1 MTELNIPHP
10 IAGSAKKSTAR
21 ATSDPTDRM
30 EAPPFSLV
38 CGGPLFQLFRATH
51 LSGDALELL
60 YRRVVVVVSL
70 TWLPLL
76 ILSAFQRTAF
86 GAART
91 VPFLYDF
98 DSNIRF
104 LVALPVLIAAELF
117 VHTTLFPALQNF
129 VSRCVVSEDELP
141 TFRAAIDSAVRLR
154 DSVAL
159 EIALLIFVYT
169 AGHRMWLSQAALG
182 EATWYANPLGT
193 HLNLTPAGHWYV
205 FFSIPVFQFIL
216 ARWYLRLF
224 IWYRLLWS
232 ISRLELRL
240 DATHPDRAGGINFL
254 GNASYAFLPILFAEG
269 ALLAGVF
276 ANRVV
281 LEGQSFLGFKVTAL
295 GMVVF
300 WVFALLAPLTMF
312 TPQLYRAKLAAQGEL
327 GLLASQ
333 YGSAFKEKWLRGPI
347 SKSEELLGS
356 SDIQSLADMD
366 HAYDSVRQMRLVPFG
381 AKEVAVLAAATL
393 APLLPLTLTIFSLD
407 QLVTRLLKLIF

>member
-1 MTELNIPHP
+1 MSRLGYH
-10 IAGSAKKSTAR
+10 R
-21 ATSDPTDRM
+21 APGPAETIIQPMSEPTDLM

-38 CGGPLFQLFRATH
+38 CGGPLFQLFRRTR

-60 YRRVVVVVSL
+60 YRRIVVVVCL

-91 VPFLYDF
+91 VPFLFDF

-117 VHTTLFPALQNF
+117 VHTTIFPALQNF
-129 VSRCVVSEDELP
+129 VSRCIVSEDELA
-141 TFRAAIDSAVRLR
+141 TFRAAINSAVRLR
-154 DSVAL
+154 NSVAL

-193 HLNLTPAGHWYV
+193 HLNLTPAGYWYV
-205 FFSIPVFQFIL
+205 FFSIPLFQFIL

-232 ISRLELRL
+232 ISRLDLRL

-295 GMVVF
+295 GLVIF
-300 WVFALLAPLTMF
+300 WVFALLAPLSMF
-312 TPQLYRAKLAAQGEL
+312 TPQLYRAKLAAQGKL
-327 GLLASQ
+327 GLLASR
-333 YGSAFKEKWLRGPI
+333 YGSAFNEKWLRGATP
-347 SKSEELLGS
+347 KSEELLGS

-366 HAYDSVRQMRLVPFG
+366 HAYDAVRQMRLVPFG
-381 AKEVAVLAAATL
+381 VKEVAVLAAVTL

-407 QLVTRLLKLIF
+407 QLVTHILKLMF